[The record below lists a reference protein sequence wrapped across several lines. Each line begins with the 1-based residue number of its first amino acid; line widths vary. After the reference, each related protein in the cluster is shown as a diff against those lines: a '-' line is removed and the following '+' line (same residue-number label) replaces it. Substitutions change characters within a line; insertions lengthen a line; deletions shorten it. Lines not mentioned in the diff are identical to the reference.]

1 LALGDQS
8 GQLGDEAGVSGDVH
22 ARGVWD
28 VEHILDQDELLLAN
42 TLASALD
49 RQDLVKELGVLH
61 ESLLALVI
69 ISNQVGH
76 CPQRYLQVVI

>member
-1 LALGDQS
+1 
-8 GQLGDEAGVSGDVH
+8 VH

-28 VEHILDQDELLLAN
+28 VEHILDQDELFLAN

-49 RQDLVKELGVLH
+49 RQHLVKELGVFH
-61 ESLLALVI
+61 ESLLALAI

-76 CPQRYLQVVI
+76 CPQSYLQVVI